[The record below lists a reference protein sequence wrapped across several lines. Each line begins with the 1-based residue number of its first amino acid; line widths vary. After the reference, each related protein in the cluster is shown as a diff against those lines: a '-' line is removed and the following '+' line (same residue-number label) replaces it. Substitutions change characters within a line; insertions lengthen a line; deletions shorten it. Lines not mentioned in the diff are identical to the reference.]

1 MMKMLVGTAVLMAA
15 LGTGGITVVLS
26 TVAQTDRAVRDSLP
40 EQAVDAGAAEARAE
54 QRAEE
59 SADETADDAAEKSA
73 PDDRAE
79 KRADAL
85 RGASGTDG
93 AGRGPAKPADKDAD
107 GKPGYG
113 PPAHAR
119 SVHNRSDH
127 PGRSGRGGAMVGPS
141 HGQAMR
147 GWAKCVSGQA
157 GNDAEGFDPEAACGA
172 KPTPP
177 GHLKQKATTKKP

>member
-1 MMKMLVGTAVLMAA
+1 MDRVDGLHDRPLLNVAPDG
-15 LGTGGITVVLS
+15 LG
-26 TVAQTDRAVRDSLP
+26 VAGCGRVRPSP
-40 EQAVDAGAAEARAE
+40 
-54 QRAEE
+54 
-59 SADETADDAAEKSA
+59 AEKSA
-73 PDDRAE
+73 PDERAE

-85 RGASGTDG
+85 RGASGADG

-127 PGRSGRGGAMVGPS
+127 PGRSGRGGALVGPS
-141 HGQAMR
+141 HGEAMR
-147 GWAKCVSGQA
+147 AWAKCVSGQA
-157 GNDAEGFDPEAACGA
+157 GKDAEGFDPEAACGV

>member
-1 MMKMLVGTAVLMAA
+1 MKMLVGTAVLMAA
-15 LGTGGITVVLS
+15 LGTGGIPVVLS
-26 TVAQTDRAVRDSLP
+26 TVAQTDRAVRDSLA
-40 EQAVDAGAAEARAE
+40 EQAMDAGAAEARAE
-54 QRAEE
+54 QRADEP
-59 SADETADDAAEKSA
+59 ADEAADEAAEKSA
-73 PDDRAE
+73 RGERAE

-85 RGASGTDG
+85 RGASGADG

-119 SVHNRSDH
+119 SVHNRGDH
-127 PGRSGRGGAMVGPS
+127 PGQSGRGGAVAGPS
-141 HGQAMR
+141 HGEAMR
-147 GWAKCVSGQA
+147 AWAACVSGQA
-157 GNDAEGFDPEAACGA
+157 GRDAEGFDPEAACGV

>member
-1 MMKMLVGTAVLMAA
+1 MKMLVGTAVLMAA
-15 LGTGGITVVLS
+15 LGTGGIPVVLS

-54 QRAEE
+54 QRADE
-59 SADETADDAAEKSA
+59 SADEAAEEAAEKSA

-85 RGASGTDG
+85 RGASGADG

-113 PPAHAR
+113 PPAHAQ

-127 PGRSGRGGAMVGPS
+127 PGRSGRGGAMAGPS
-141 HGQAMR
+141 HGEAMR
-147 GWAKCVSGQA
+147 AWAKCVSGQA
-157 GNDAEGFDPEAACGA
+157 GKDAEGFDPEAACGA

>member
-1 MMKMLVGTAVLMAA
+1 MKMLVGTAVLMAA
-15 LGTGGITVVLS
+15 LGTGGIPVVLS

-54 QRAEE
+54 QRADE
-59 SADETADDAAEKSA
+59 SADEAADEAAETSA
-73 PDDRAE
+73 PDRAE
-79 KRADAL
+79 KRAEAP
-85 RGASGTDG
+85 RGASGADG

-113 PPAHAR
+113 PPAHAQ

-127 PGRSGRGGAMVGPS
+127 PGRAGRGGAMAGPS
-141 HGQAMR
+141 HGEAMR
-147 GWAKCVSGQA
+147 AWARCVSGQA
-157 GNDAEGFDPEAACGA
+157 GKDAEGFDPEAACGA